1 MGQAAAAGLS
11 DQRQSGST
19 DARSTPVPAVEPEA
33 VGAGAPA
40 PVGGRRASAWPAAF
54 LGVGFLFFGFALGDV
69 AGFSIAQG
77 ISQTL
82 LSALFT
88 FVGGVLLSFGGFYV
102 AARSGADVASPG
114 GTVRQ
119 VRIDA
124 VRTGVGLACFSLG
137 VTVGINTGVLSRCN
151 VHVQRFFLGEDVA
164 RSLSQCVG
172 ASAAAIAQHDVPTP
186 GPAAAPALPSASL
199 QSGASATECQ
209 EQRNKLDMG
218 LGHCPDAVKLRE
230 ELQQLAGQCVRP

>member
-19 DARSTPVPAVEPEA
+19 EARSTPVPAVEREA
-33 VGAGAPA
+33 SGAGAPA

-102 AARSGADVASPG
+102 AARSGADGASPDG
-114 GTVRQ
+114 AVRK

-137 VTVGINTGVLSRCN
+137 VTVGINTGVVSRCN
-151 VHVQRFFLGEDVA
+151 VHVQRFFLGEDAA
-164 RSLSQCVG
+164 RPVSQCGGPIGPAPTVNG
-172 ASAAAIAQHDVPTP
+172 PTP
-186 GPAAAPALPSASL
+186 APPAGTATPSASL

-209 EQRNKLDMG
+209 EQRSKLDTA
-218 LGHCPDAVKLRE
+218 LGRCPEPERLRE